1 MAPEKPPGAPWDIPQ
16 MMRQYELVERVR
28 GYDPAVDEEAL
39 NRAYVFSMQV
49 HGSQMRASG
58 DPYFSHPVE
67 VAGILTD
74 YRLDTASIV
83 TGLLHDTVEDTVATI
98 DEIEHLFGPE
108 VARLVDGVT
117 KLSRLETQSPDT
129 RHAENF
135 RKLLLAISED
145 IRVLLVKLADRLHNM
160 RTLHYIS
167 EPGKRERIA
176 RETMDIYVPL
186 AERIGIQEIKDEL
199 EDMAFRELYPHVS
212 DSIASRLEFL
222 KEQGDDIVE
231 GISDELYR
239 ELAEV
244 DIETWISGR
253 TKRPVSI
260 WRKMQRKN
268 VEYEQLTDIIAFRV
282 VVASLEDCYKAL
294 GVIHTKYRMIPG
306 EFDDYI
312 STPKPNGYQS
322 LHTGIIGPNGHRI
335 EIQIRTTQMHDVAE
349 LGVAAHW
356 QYKQG
361 AALTEGKRYHW
372 VRQLLD
378 ILENSNN
385 PDEFLEH
392 TKLEMFP
399 DQVFCFTPRGGIINL
414 PQGATS
420 IDFAYAV
427 HSEIGDRCIG
437 TRINGKMAPLRT
449 EIKNG
454 DQVEVLTSADG
465 TPSPTW
471 EQWVVTGKARAH
483 IRRYIRSER
492 REEFT
497 KLGNAI
503 LDRAFRDLG
512 YDPGDDVNSR
522 VLKLFHAESLDDLIA
537 MIGSGDASVN
547 DVVAE
552 LVPDDLLQKS
562 ALEKFDT
569 ADGNGASSNW
579 ENGPIAIRG
588 LTPGM
593 AVHYASCCHPLP
605 GDKIMGILT
614 PGKGVTI
621 HTRDCETLESF
632 ADTPERW
639 VEVNWDLGPET
650 SVGRINLVVAN
661 ERGAL
666 GTLTTVIGRHLGNIN
681 NLKITGRSAD
691 FFDMVLDIEVGSSG
705 HLNDI
710 VAALRATREVNSV
723 ERAR

>member
-1 MAPEKPPGAPWDIPQ
+1 

-28 GYDPAVDEEAL
+28 GYDPTVDEEAL
-39 NRAYVFSMQV
+39 NRAYVFSMKA
-49 HGSQMRASG
+49 HGSQTRASG

-67 VAGILTD
+67 VAGILTE

-98 DEIEHLFGPE
+98 DEIQRLFGDE

-117 KLSRLETQSPDT
+117 KLSKLELQSPDT

-145 IRVLLVKLADRLHNM
+145 IRVLLVKLADRVHNM

-167 EPGKRERIA
+167 DPEKRARIA

-186 AERIGIQEIKDEL
+186 AERIGIQDIKEEL
-199 EDMAFRELYPHVS
+199 EEMAFRELYPEVAE
-212 DSIASRLEFL
+212 SIENRLEFL
-222 KEQGDDIVE
+222 KEQGEDIVKR
-231 GISDELYR
+231 ISDEIKR
-239 ELAEV
+239 VLAEA
-244 DIETWISGR
+244 DIECWISGR

-282 VVASLEDCYKAL
+282 VVASVEDCYRAL
-294 GVIHTKYRMIPG
+294 GVIHTQYRMIPG

-312 STPKPNGYQS
+312 STPKLNGYQS
-322 LHTGIIGPNGHRI
+322 LHTALIGPEMHRI
-335 EIQIRTTQMHDVAE
+335 EIQIRTTQMHEVAE

-378 ILENSNN
+378 ILENSTN

-399 DQVFCFTPRGGIINL
+399 DEVFCFTPKGEIINL
-414 PQGATS
+414 PQGATV

-427 HSEIGDRCIG
+427 HSEIGDRCVG
-437 TRINGKMAPLRT
+437 ARINGKMAPLRT
-449 EIKNG
+449 EIGNG
-454 DQVEVLTSADG
+454 DQVEILTSADG

-471 EQWVVTGKARAH
+471 EQLVVTGKARAR
-483 IRRYIRSER
+483 IRRYVRGER

-497 KLGNAI
+497 KLGQAM
-503 LDRAFRDLG
+503 LDRAFRDVG
-512 YDPGDDVNSR
+512 YSNDQEPSQAALDKFD
-522 VLKLFHAESLDDLIA
+522 AESMDDLISLV
-537 MIGSGDASVN
+537 GSGEATVPE
-547 DVVAE
+547 VVAA
-552 LVPDDLLQKS
+552 LVPEEFLKKAARVSGQELPERANWQS
-562 ALEKFDT
+562 AEI
-569 ADGNGASSNW
+569 
-579 ENGPIAIRG
+579 PIRG
-588 LTPGM
+588 LTDGM
-593 AVHYASCCHPLP
+593 AVHHAKCCHPLP
-605 GDKIMGILT
+605 GDRIVGILT
-614 PGKGVTI
+614 PGKGVAI
-621 HTRDCETLESF
+621 HTKDCETLESF

-639 VEVNWDLGPET
+639 IDVGWDIGPAT
-650 SVGRINLVVAN
+650 LVGRIKLVVAN
-661 ERGAL
+661 ETGAL
-666 GTLTTVIGRHLGNIN
+666 GSLTTAIGQNQANIN
-681 NLKITGRSAD
+681 NLKFTSRSTD
-691 FFDMVLDIEVGSSG
+691 FFDMMIDIEVRDTH

-710 VAALRATREVNSV
+710 VAALRATPGVTSVDREG
-723 ERAR
+723 

>member
-1 MAPEKPPGAPWDIPQ
+1 

-28 GYDPAVDEEAL
+28 GYDPSVDEDAL
-39 NRAYVFSMQV
+39 NRAYVFSMKV
-49 HGSQMRASG
+49 HGSQIRASG

-98 DEIEHLFGPE
+98 DEIRRLFGEE

-117 KLSRLETQSPDT
+117 KLSKLELQSHDT

-160 RTLHYIS
+160 RTLHYIKDP
-167 EPGKRERIA
+167 EKRARIA
-176 RETMDIYVPL
+176 RETMEIYVPL
-186 AERIGIQEIKDEL
+186 AERIGIQEIKEEL
-199 EDMAFRELYPHVS
+199 ENLAFRELYP
-212 DSIASRLEFL
+212 DAAESIVSRLEFL
-222 KEQGDDIVE
+222 KEQGEDIVVR
-231 GISDELYR
+231 ISDAINRTLVES
-239 ELAEV
+239 
-244 DIETWISGR
+244 DIEAWISGR

-260 WRKMQRKN
+260 WRKMHRKN
-268 VEYEQLTDIIAFRV
+268 VEFEQLTDINAFRV
-282 VVASLEDCYKAL
+282 VVASLDDCYRTL

-322 LHTGIIGPNGHRI
+322 LHTAVIGPEMHRI
-335 EIQIRTTQMHDVAE
+335 EIQIRTTQMHEVSE

-378 ILENSNN
+378 ILESSSN

-399 DQVFCFTPRGGIINL
+399 DQVFCFTPKGEIINL
-414 PQGATS
+414 PQGATA

-437 TRINGKMAPLRT
+437 ARINGKMAPLRT
-449 EIKNG
+449 EMNNG
-454 DQVEVLTSADG
+454 DQVEVLTSVDG

-471 EQWVVTGKARAH
+471 EQWVVTGKARAR
-483 IRRYIRSER
+483 IRRYVRSER

-497 KLGNAI
+497 KLGQAM
-503 LDRAFRDLG
+503 LDRAFREIG
-512 YDPGDDVNSR
+512 YFPEGDPPR
-522 VLKLFHAESLDDLIA
+522 TVLDHFHADSSDTLAAI
-537 MIGSGDASVN
+537 IGSGDATVSEVL
-547 DVVAE
+547 E
-552 LVPDDLLQKS
+552 MLVPEEMLRDSDARNAKRHDQTVVDFP
-562 ALEKFDT
+562 ANR
-569 ADGNGASSNW
+569 NGDRRSS
-579 ENGPIAIRG
+579 EVAIRG

-593 AVHYASCCHPLP
+593 AVHYANCCHPLP
-605 GDKIMGILT
+605 GDKIIGILT

-621 HTRDCETLESF
+621 HTKDCETLESF

-639 VEVNWDLGPET
+639 VGVAWDLGPEMPE
-650 SVGRINLVVAN
+650 SRVGRINLIVAN

-666 GTLTTVIGRHLGNIN
+666 GTLTTVIAQNLGNIN
-681 NLKITGRSAD
+681 NLKITNRSAD
-691 FFDMVLDIEVGSSG
+691 FFEMILDIEVKNTQ

-710 VAALRATREVNSV
+710 VAALRATREINSV
-723 ERAR
+723 DRARG

>member
-1 MAPEKPPGAPWDIPQ
+1 

-28 GYDPAVDEEAL
+28 GYDPTVDEEAL
-39 NRAYVFSMQV
+39 NRAYVFSMKA
-49 HGSQMRASG
+49 HGSQTRASG

-67 VAGILTD
+67 VAGILTE

-98 DEIEHLFGPE
+98 DEIQRLFGDE

-117 KLSRLETQSPDT
+117 KLSKLELQSPDT

-145 IRVLLVKLADRLHNM
+145 IRVLLVKLADRVHNM

-167 EPGKRERIA
+167 DPEKRARIA

-186 AERIGIQEIKDEL
+186 AERIGIQDIKEEL
-199 EDMAFRELYPHVS
+199 EEMAFRELYPEVAE
-212 DSIASRLEFL
+212 SIENRLEFL
-222 KEQGDDIVE
+222 KEQGEDIVKR
-231 GISDELYR
+231 ISDEIKR
-239 ELAEV
+239 VLAEA
-244 DIETWISGR
+244 DIECWISGR

-282 VVASLEDCYKAL
+282 VVASVEDCYRAL
-294 GVIHTKYRMIPG
+294 GVIHTQYRMIPG

-312 STPKPNGYQS
+312 STPKLNGYQS
-322 LHTGIIGPNGHRI
+322 LHTALIGPEMHRI
-335 EIQIRTTQMHDVAE
+335 EIQIRTTQMHEVAE

-378 ILENSNN
+378 ILENSTN

-399 DQVFCFTPRGGIINL
+399 DEVFCFTPKGEIINL
-414 PQGATS
+414 PQGATV

-427 HSEIGDRCIG
+427 HSEIGDRCVG
-437 TRINGKMAPLRT
+437 ARINGKMAPLRT
-449 EIKNG
+449 EIGNG
-454 DQVEVLTSADG
+454 DQVEILTSADG

-471 EQWVVTGKARAH
+471 EQLVVTGKARAR
-483 IRRYIRSER
+483 IRRYVRGER

-497 KLGNAI
+497 KLGQAM
-503 LDRAFRDLG
+503 LDRAFRDVG
-512 YDPGDDVNSR
+512 YSNDQVPSQAALDKFD
-522 VLKLFHAESLDDLIA
+522 AESMDDLISLV
-537 MIGSGDASVN
+537 GSGEATVPE
-547 DVVAE
+547 VVAA
-552 LVPDDLLQKS
+552 LVPEEFLKKAAKESGQELPERANWQS
-562 ALEKFDT
+562 AEI
-569 ADGNGASSNW
+569 
-579 ENGPIAIRG
+579 PIRG
-588 LTPGM
+588 LTDGM
-593 AVHYASCCHPLP
+593 AVHHAKCCHPLP
-605 GDKIMGILT
+605 GDRIVGILT
-614 PGKGVTI
+614 PGKGVAI
-621 HTRDCETLESF
+621 HTKDCETLESF

-639 VEVNWDLGPET
+639 IDVGWDIGPAT
-650 SVGRINLVVAN
+650 LVGRIKLVVAN
-661 ERGAL
+661 ETGAL
-666 GTLTTVIGRHLGNIN
+666 GSLTTVIGQNQANIN
-681 NLKITGRSAD
+681 NLKFTSRSTD
-691 FFDMVLDIEVGSSG
+691 FFDMMIDIEVRDTH

-710 VAALRATREVNSV
+710 VAALRATPGVTSVDREG
-723 ERAR
+723 

>member
-1 MAPEKPPGAPWDIPQ
+1 
-16 MMRQYELVERVR
+16 MMRQYELVERVLS
-28 GYDPAVDEEAL
+28 YDPTADEDAL
-39 NRAYVFSMQV
+39 NRAYVFSMKV
-49 HGSQMRASG
+49 HGSQTRASG

-98 DEIEHLFGPE
+98 DQINTLFGDE

-117 KLSRLETQSPDT
+117 KLSRLELQSPASG
-129 RHAENF
+129 HAENF

-167 EPGKRERIA
+167 APEKRARIA
-176 RETMDIYVPL
+176 RETMEIYVPL
-186 AERIGIQEIKDEL
+186 AERIGIQEIKEEL
-199 EDMAFRELYPHVS
+199 EDIAFRELYP
-212 DSIASRLEFL
+212 DAAESIVSRLNFL
-222 KEQGDDIVE
+222 QAQGDDIITR
-231 GISDELYR
+231 ISDEINRTLV
-239 ELAEV
+239 EAG
-244 DIETWISGR
+244 IEAWISGR

-260 WRKMQRKN
+260 WRKMHSKK
-268 VEYEQLTDIIAFRV
+268 VDFEQLTDINAFRI
-282 VVASLEDCYKAL
+282 VVASVEECYRAL
-294 GVIHTKYRMIPG
+294 GIIHTKYRMIPG

-322 LHTGIIGPNGHRI
+322 LHTALIGPEACRI
-335 EIQIRTTQMHDVAE
+335 EVQIRTAQMHEIAE

-361 AALTEGKRYHW
+361 AALTEGKNYRW

-392 TKLEMFP
+392 TKLEMFA
-399 DQVFCFTPRGGIINL
+399 DQVFCFTPKGEIINL
-414 PQGATS
+414 PQGATA

-449 EIKNG
+449 EIGNG
-454 DQVEVLTSADG
+454 DQVEILTSTDG

-471 EQWVVTGKARAH
+471 ENWVVTGKARAR
-483 IRRYIRSER
+483 IRRYIRGER
-492 REEFT
+492 REEFV
-497 KLGNAI
+497 KLGHAM
-503 LDRAFRDLG
+503 LEHAFREIG
-512 YDPGDDVNSR
+512 FTPQEDPPQK
-522 VLKLFHAESLDDLIA
+522 VLTHFGAETADELA
-537 MIGSGDASVN
+537 TMIGSGGIR
-547 DVVAE
+547 VAE
-552 LVPDDLLQKS
+552 VVQMLVPEEMLQNNGQDRLAPGAVNVVEFPS
-562 ALEKFDT
+562 GLRG
-569 ADGNGASSNW
+569 DGESNA
-579 ENGPIAIRG
+579 IAIRG

-593 AVHYASCCHPLP
+593 AVHYANCCHPLP
-605 GDKIMGILT
+605 GDKIVGILT
-614 PGKGVTI
+614 PGKGVTV

-639 VEVNWDLGPET
+639 MEVAWDLGPEQPD
-650 SVGRINLVVAN
+650 SLVGRINLVVTN

-666 GTLTTVIGRHLGNIN
+666 GALTTVIAKNFGNIH
-681 NLKITGRSAD
+681 NLKFTSRSAD
-691 FFDMVLDIEVGSSG
+691 FYEMVVDIEVENTK

-710 VAALRATREVNSV
+710 IAALRTMRETSSVTRVQG
-723 ERAR
+723 

>member
-1 MAPEKPPGAPWDIPQ
+1 

-28 GYDPAVDEEAL
+28 SYDPTADEDAL
-39 NRAYVFSMQV
+39 NRAYVFSMKV
-49 HGSQMRASG
+49 HGSQTRASG

-98 DEIEHLFGPE
+98 DQIDTLFGDE

-117 KLSRLETQSPDT
+117 KLSLLELQSPGSG
-129 RHAENF
+129 HAENF

-160 RTLHYIS
+160 RTLHYIKVP
-167 EPGKRERIA
+167 EKRARIA
-176 RETMDIYVPL
+176 RETMEIYVPL
-186 AERIGIQEIKDEL
+186 AERIGIQEIKEEL
-199 EDMAFRELYPHVS
+199 EDIAFRELYP
-212 DSIASRLEFL
+212 DAAESIVSRLNFL
-222 KEQGDDIVE
+222 EAQGDDIITR
-231 GISDELYR
+231 ISDEINRTLV
-239 ELAEV
+239 EA
-244 DIETWISGR
+244 DIEAWISGR

-260 WRKMQRKN
+260 WRKMHRKK
-268 VEYEQLTDIIAFRV
+268 VDFEQLTDINAFRI
-282 VVASLEDCYKAL
+282 VVASVEDCYRAL

-312 STPKPNGYQS
+312 SMPKPNGYQS
-322 LHTGIIGPNGHRI
+322 LHTALIGPEAHRI
-335 EIQIRTTQMHDVAE
+335 EVQIRTTQMHEIAE

-361 AALTEGKRYHW
+361 AALTEGKNYHW

-399 DQVFCFTPRGGIINL
+399 DQVFCFTPKGEIINL
-414 PQGATS
+414 PQGATA

-449 EIKNG
+449 EIGNG
-454 DQVEVLTSADG
+454 DQVEILTSTDG

-471 EQWVVTGKARAH
+471 ENWVVTGKARAR
-483 IRRYIRSER
+483 IRRYVRGER
-492 REEFT
+492 REEFI
-497 KLGNAI
+497 KLGHAM
-503 LDRAFRDLG
+503 LDHAFREIGFTPQD
-512 YDPGDDVNSR
+512 DPPPQALAHFG
-522 VLKLFHAESLDDLIA
+522 AETPDELAA
-537 MIGSGDASVN
+537 MIGSGGIRVSEVIQM
-547 DVVAE
+547 
-552 LVPDDLLQKS
+552 LVPEEMMRDS
-562 ALEKFDT
+562 ALENSSPGQANVVEFPSRQRE
-569 ADGNGASSNW
+569 DGQPNAV
-579 ENGPIAIRG
+579 AIRG

-593 AVHYASCCHPLP
+593 AVHYANCCHPLP
-605 GDKIMGILT
+605 GDKILGILT
-614 PGKGVTI
+614 PGKGVTVHI
-621 HTRDCETLESF
+621 RDCETLESF

-639 VEVNWDLGPET
+639 MEIAWELGPEQPE
-650 SVGRINLVVAN
+650 SLVGRINLIVSN

-666 GTLTTVIGRHLGNIN
+666 GTLTTVIAQNFGNIH
-681 NLKITGRSAD
+681 NLKFTSRSAD
-691 FFDMVLDIEVGSSG
+691 FFEMVVDIEVEDTK

-710 VAALRATREVNSV
+710 IAALRAMREISSV
-723 ERAR
+723 SRAYG

>member
-1 MAPEKPPGAPWDIPQ
+1 

-28 GYDPAVDEEAL
+28 GYDPSVDEDAL
-39 NRAYVFSMQV
+39 NRAYVFSMKV
-49 HGSQMRASG
+49 HGSQIRASG

-98 DEIEHLFGPE
+98 DEIRRLFGEE

-117 KLSRLETQSPDT
+117 KLSKLELQSHDT

-160 RTLHYIS
+160 RTLHYIKDP
-167 EPGKRERIA
+167 EKRARIA
-176 RETMDIYVPL
+176 RETMEIYVPL
-186 AERIGIQEIKDEL
+186 AERIGIQEIKEEL
-199 EDMAFRELYPHVS
+199 ENLAFRELYPDAS
-212 DSIASRLEFL
+212 ESIVSRLEFL
-222 KEQGDDIVE
+222 KEQGEDIVVR
-231 GISDELYR
+231 ISDAINRTLVES
-239 ELAEV
+239 
-244 DIETWISGR
+244 DIEAWISGR

-260 WRKMQRKN
+260 WRKMHRKN
-268 VEYEQLTDIIAFRV
+268 VEFEQLTDINAFRV
-282 VVASLEDCYKAL
+282 VVASLDDCYRTL

-322 LHTGIIGPNGHRI
+322 LHTAVIGPEMHRI
-335 EIQIRTTQMHDVAE
+335 EIQIRTTQMHEVSE

-378 ILENSNN
+378 ILESSNN

-399 DQVFCFTPRGGIINL
+399 DQVFCFTPKGEIINL
-414 PQGATS
+414 PQGATA

-437 TRINGKMAPLRT
+437 ARINGKMAPLRT
-449 EIKNG
+449 EMNNG

-471 EQWVVTGKARAH
+471 EQWVVTGKARAR
-483 IRRYIRSER
+483 IRRYVRSER

-497 KLGNAI
+497 KLGQAM
-503 LDRAFRDLG
+503 LDRAFREIG
-512 YDPGDDVNSR
+512 YSPEGDPPR
-522 VLKLFHAESLDDLIA
+522 TVLDHFHADSSDTLAAI
-537 MIGSGDASVN
+537 IGSGDATVSEVL
-547 DVVAE
+547 E
-552 LVPDDLLQKS
+552 MLVPEEMLRDSDARNAKRHDQTVVDFPTKR
-562 ALEKFDT
+562 
-569 ADGNGASSNW
+569 NGDRRSS
-579 ENGPIAIRG
+579 EIAIRG

-593 AVHYASCCHPLP
+593 AVHYANCCHPLP
-605 GDKIMGILT
+605 GDKIIGILT

-621 HTRDCETLESF
+621 HTKDCETLESF

-639 VEVNWDLGPET
+639 VGVAWDLGPEMPE
-650 SVGRINLVVAN
+650 SRVGRINLIVAN

-666 GTLTTVIGRHLGNIN
+666 GTLTTVIAQNLGNIN
-681 NLKITGRSAD
+681 NLKITNRSAD
-691 FFDMVLDIEVGSSG
+691 FFEMILDIEVKNTQ

-710 VAALRATREVNSV
+710 VAALRATREINSV
-723 ERAR
+723 DRARG

>member
-1 MAPEKPPGAPWDIPQ
+1 

-28 GYDPAVDEEAL
+28 SYDPSADEDAL
-39 NRAYVFSMQV
+39 NRAYVFSMKV
-49 HGSQMRASG
+49 HGSQTRASG

-98 DEIEHLFGPE
+98 EEIDRLFGDE

-117 KLSRLETQSPDT
+117 KLSRLELQSPDS

-160 RTLHYIS
+160 RTLHYIKDP
-167 EPGKRERIA
+167 EKRARIA
-176 RETMDIYVPL
+176 RETMEIYVPL
-186 AERIGIQEIKDEL
+186 AERIGIQEIKEEL
-199 EDMAFRELYPHVS
+199 EDIAFKELYPDAS
-212 DSIASRLEFL
+212 DSIVSRLRFL
-222 KEQGDDIVE
+222 QEQGDDIIAR
-231 GISDELYR
+231 ISDEINRTLV
-239 ELAEV
+239 EA
-244 DIETWISGR
+244 DIEAWISGR

-260 WRKMQRKN
+260 WRKMHRKN
-268 VEYEQLTDIIAFRV
+268 MEFEQLTDINAFRV
-282 VVASLEDCYKAL
+282 VVASVEDCYRAL
-294 GVIHTKYRMIPG
+294 GVIHTHYRMIPG

-322 LHTGIIGPNGHRI
+322 LHTALIGPEGYRV
-335 EIQIRTTQMHDVAE
+335 EVQIRTTQMHEISE

-361 AALTEGKRYHW
+361 AALTEGKSYHW

-378 ILENSNN
+378 ILESSNN

-399 DQVFCFTPRGGIINL
+399 DQVFCFTPKGEIINL
-414 PQGATS
+414 PQGATA

-449 EIKNG
+449 EIRNG

-471 EQWVVTGKARAH
+471 EQWVVTGKARAR
-483 IRRYIRSER
+483 IRRYVRGER

-497 KLGNAI
+497 KLGYAM
-503 LDRAFRDLG
+503 LDRAYREIG
-512 YDPGDDVNSR
+512 YTPDGGTPQI
-522 VLKLFHAESLDDLIA
+522 VLNHFSADSADDLAAIV
-537 MIGSGDASVN
+537 GSGEATVSAVLEK
-547 DVVAE
+547 VVPAK
-552 LVPDDLLQKS
+552 LLQEADAQRS
-562 ALEKFDT
+562 LEHDDT
-569 ADGNGASSNW
+569 VVEFPATARGDRRSTA
-579 ENGPIAIRG
+579 IAIRG

-593 AVHYASCCHPLP
+593 AVHYANCCHPLP
-605 GDKIMGILT
+605 GDNIVGILT
-614 PGKGVTI
+614 PGKGVAI
-621 HTRDCETLESF
+621 HTKDCETLESF
-632 ADTPERW
+632 ADSPERW
-639 VEVNWDLGPET
+639 VEVAWDLGPERPET
-650 SVGRINLVVAN
+650 RVGRISLIVSN
-661 ERGAL
+661 ERGVL
-666 GTLTTVIGRHLGNIN
+666 GTLTTVIAQNLGNIS
-681 NLKITGRSAD
+681 NLKFTNRSAD
-691 FFDMVLDIEVGSSG
+691 FFEMIVDIEVENTR

-710 VAALRATREVNSV
+710 IAALRATPEINSV
-723 ERAR
+723 DRAQG

>member
-1 MAPEKPPGAPWDIPQ
+1 

-28 GYDPAVDEEAL
+28 GYDPTVDEEAL
-39 NRAYVFSMQV
+39 NRAYVFSMKA
-49 HGSQMRASG
+49 HGSQTRASG

-67 VAGILTD
+67 VAGILTE

-98 DEIEHLFGPE
+98 DEIQRLFGDE

-117 KLSRLETQSPDT
+117 KLSKLELQSPDT

-145 IRVLLVKLADRLHNM
+145 IRVLLVKLADRVHNM

-167 EPGKRERIA
+167 DPEKRARIA

-186 AERIGIQEIKDEL
+186 AERIGIQDIKEEL
-199 EDMAFRELYPHVS
+199 EEMAFRELYPEVAE
-212 DSIASRLEFL
+212 SIENRLEFL
-222 KEQGDDIVE
+222 KEQGEDIVKR
-231 GISDELYR
+231 ISDEIKR
-239 ELAEV
+239 VLAEA
-244 DIETWISGR
+244 DIECWISGR

-282 VVASLEDCYKAL
+282 VVASVEDCYRAL
-294 GVIHTKYRMIPG
+294 GVIHTQYRMIPG

-312 STPKPNGYQS
+312 STPKLNGYQS
-322 LHTGIIGPNGHRI
+322 LHTALIGPEMHRI
-335 EIQIRTTQMHDVAE
+335 EIQIRTTQMHEVAE

-378 ILENSNN
+378 ILENSTN

-399 DQVFCFTPRGGIINL
+399 DEVFCFTPKGEIINL
-414 PQGATS
+414 PQGATV

-427 HSEIGDRCIG
+427 HSEIGDRCVG
-437 TRINGKMAPLRT
+437 ARINGKMAPLRT
-449 EIKNG
+449 EIGNG
-454 DQVEVLTSADG
+454 DQVEILTSADG

-471 EQWVVTGKARAH
+471 EQLVVTGKARAR
-483 IRRYIRSER
+483 IRRYVRGER

-497 KLGNAI
+497 KLGQAM
-503 LDRAFRDLG
+503 LDRAFRDVG
-512 YDPGDDVNSR
+512 YSNDQEPSQAALDKFG
-522 VLKLFHAESLDDLIA
+522 AESMDDLISLV
-537 MIGSGDASVN
+537 GSGEATVPE
-547 DVVAE
+547 VVAA
-552 LVPDDLLQKS
+552 LVPEEFLKKAAKESGQELPERANWQS
-562 ALEKFDT
+562 AEI
-569 ADGNGASSNW
+569 
-579 ENGPIAIRG
+579 PIRG
-588 LTPGM
+588 LTDGM
-593 AVHYASCCHPLP
+593 AVHHAKCCHPLP
-605 GDKIMGILT
+605 GDRIVGILA
-614 PGKGVTI
+614 PGKGVAI
-621 HTRDCETLESF
+621 HTKDCETLESF

-639 VEVNWDLGPET
+639 IDVGWDIGPAT
-650 SVGRINLVVAN
+650 LVGRIKLVVAN
-661 ERGAL
+661 ETGAL
-666 GTLTTVIGRHLGNIN
+666 GSLTTVIGQNQANIN
-681 NLKITGRSAD
+681 NLKFTSRSTD
-691 FFDMVLDIEVGSSG
+691 FFDMMIDIEVRDTH

-710 VAALRATREVNSV
+710 VAALRATPGVTSVDREG
-723 ERAR
+723 

>member
-1 MAPEKPPGAPWDIPQ
+1 

-28 GYDPAVDEEAL
+28 GYDPTVDEEAL
-39 NRAYVFSMQV
+39 NRAYVFSMKA
-49 HGSQMRASG
+49 HGSQTRASG

-67 VAGILTD
+67 VAGILTE

-98 DEIEHLFGPE
+98 DEIQRLFGDE

-117 KLSRLETQSPDT
+117 KLSKLELQSPDT

-145 IRVLLVKLADRLHNM
+145 IRVLLVKLADRVHNM

-167 EPGKRERIA
+167 DPEKRARIA

-186 AERIGIQEIKDEL
+186 AERIGIQDIKEEL
-199 EDMAFRELYPHVS
+199 EEMAFRELYPEVAE
-212 DSIASRLEFL
+212 SIENRLEFL
-222 KEQGDDIVE
+222 KEQGEDIVKR
-231 GISDELYR
+231 ISGEIKR
-239 ELAEV
+239 VLAEA
-244 DIETWISGR
+244 DIECWISGR

-282 VVASLEDCYKAL
+282 VVASVEDCYRAL
-294 GVIHTKYRMIPG
+294 GVIHTQYRMIPG

-312 STPKPNGYQS
+312 STPKLNGYQS
-322 LHTGIIGPNGHRI
+322 LHTALIGPEMHRI
-335 EIQIRTTQMHDVAE
+335 EIQIRTTQMHEVAE

-378 ILENSNN
+378 ILENSTN

-399 DQVFCFTPRGGIINL
+399 DEVFCFTPKGEIINL
-414 PQGATS
+414 PQGATV

-427 HSEIGDRCIG
+427 HSEIGDRCVG
-437 TRINGKMAPLRT
+437 ARINGKMAPLRT
-449 EIKNG
+449 EIGNG
-454 DQVEVLTSADG
+454 DQVEILTSADG

-471 EQWVVTGKARAH
+471 EQLVVTGKARAR
-483 IRRYIRSER
+483 IRRYVRGER

-497 KLGNAI
+497 KLGQAM
-503 LDRAFRDLG
+503 LDRAFRDVG
-512 YDPGDDVNSR
+512 YSNDQEPSQAALDKFD
-522 VLKLFHAESLDDLIA
+522 AESMDDLISLV
-537 MIGSGDASVN
+537 GSGEATVPE
-547 DVVAE
+547 VVAA
-552 LVPDDLLQKS
+552 LVPEEFLKKAAKESGQELPERANWQS
-562 ALEKFDT
+562 AEI
-569 ADGNGASSNW
+569 
-579 ENGPIAIRG
+579 PIRG
-588 LTPGM
+588 LTDGM
-593 AVHYASCCHPLP
+593 AVHHAKCCHPLP
-605 GDKIMGILT
+605 GDRIVGILT
-614 PGKGVTI
+614 PGKGVAI
-621 HTRDCETLESF
+621 HTKDCETLESF

-639 VEVNWDLGPET
+639 IDVGWDIGPAT
-650 SVGRINLVVAN
+650 LVGRIKLVVAN
-661 ERGAL
+661 ETGAL
-666 GTLTTVIGRHLGNIN
+666 GSLTTVIGQNQANIN
-681 NLKITGRSAD
+681 NLKFTSRSTD
-691 FFDMVLDIEVGSSG
+691 FFDMMIDIEVRDTH

-710 VAALRATREVNSV
+710 VAALRATPGVTSVDREG
-723 ERAR
+723 

>member
-1 MAPEKPPGAPWDIPQ
+1 

-28 GYDPAVDEEAL
+28 GYDPTVDEEAL
-39 NRAYVFSMQV
+39 NRAYVFSMKA
-49 HGSQMRASG
+49 HGSQTRASG

-67 VAGILTD
+67 VAGILTE

-98 DEIEHLFGPE
+98 DEIQRLFGDE

-117 KLSRLETQSPDT
+117 KLSKLELQSPDT

-145 IRVLLVKLADRLHNM
+145 IRVLLVKLADRVHNM

-167 EPGKRERIA
+167 DPEKRARIA

-186 AERIGIQEIKDEL
+186 AERIGIQDIKEEL
-199 EDMAFRELYPHVS
+199 EEMAFRELYPEVAE
-212 DSIASRLEFL
+212 SIENRLEFL
-222 KEQGDDIVE
+222 KEQGEDIVKR
-231 GISDELYR
+231 ISDEIKR
-239 ELAEV
+239 VLAEA
-244 DIETWISGR
+244 DIECWISGR

-282 VVASLEDCYKAL
+282 VVASVEDCYRSL
-294 GVIHTKYRMIPG
+294 GVIHTQYRMIPG

-312 STPKPNGYQS
+312 STPKLNGYQS
-322 LHTGIIGPNGHRI
+322 LHTALIGPEMHRI
-335 EIQIRTTQMHDVAE
+335 EIQIRTTQMHEVAE

-378 ILENSNN
+378 ILENSTN

-399 DQVFCFTPRGGIINL
+399 DEVFCFTPKGEIINL
-414 PQGATS
+414 PQGATV

-427 HSEIGDRCIG
+427 HSEIGDRCVG
-437 TRINGKMAPLRT
+437 ARINGKMAPLRT
-449 EIKNG
+449 EIGNG
-454 DQVEVLTSADG
+454 DQVEILTSADG

-471 EQWVVTGKARAH
+471 EQLVVTGKARAR
-483 IRRYIRSER
+483 IRRYVRGER

-497 KLGNAI
+497 KLGQAM
-503 LDRAFRDLG
+503 LDRAFRDVG
-512 YDPGDDVNSR
+512 YSNDQEPSQAALDKFD
-522 VLKLFHAESLDDLIA
+522 AESMDDLISLV
-537 MIGSGDASVN
+537 GSGEATVPE
-547 DVVAE
+547 VVAA
-552 LVPDDLLQKS
+552 LVPEEFLKKAARVSGQELPERANWQS
-562 ALEKFDT
+562 AEI
-569 ADGNGASSNW
+569 
-579 ENGPIAIRG
+579 PIRG
-588 LTPGM
+588 LTDGM
-593 AVHYASCCHPLP
+593 AVHHAKCCHPLP
-605 GDKIMGILT
+605 GDRIVGILT
-614 PGKGVTI
+614 PGKGVAI
-621 HTRDCETLESF
+621 HTKDCETLESF

-639 VEVNWDLGPET
+639 IDVGWDIGPAT
-650 SVGRINLVVAN
+650 LVGRIKLVVAN
-661 ERGAL
+661 ETGAL
-666 GTLTTVIGRHLGNIN
+666 GSLTTVIGQNQANIN
-681 NLKITGRSAD
+681 NLKFTSRSTD
-691 FFDMVLDIEVGSSG
+691 FFDMMIDIEVRDTH

-710 VAALRATREVNSV
+710 VAALRATPGVTSVDREG
-723 ERAR
+723 

>member
-1 MAPEKPPGAPWDIPQ
+1 
-16 MMRQYELVERVR
+16 MMRQYEIVERVR
-28 GYDPAVDEEAL
+28 GYDPSVDEDAL
-39 NRAYVFSMQV
+39 NRAYVFSMKV
-49 HGSQMRASG
+49 HGSQIRASG

-98 DEIEHLFGPE
+98 DEIRRLFGEE

-117 KLSRLETQSPDT
+117 KLSKLELQSHDT

-160 RTLHYIS
+160 RTLHYIKDP
-167 EPGKRERIA
+167 EKRARIA
-176 RETMDIYVPL
+176 RETMEIYVPL
-186 AERIGIQEIKDEL
+186 AERIGIHEIKEEL
-199 EDMAFRELYPHVS
+199 ENLAFQELYPDAS
-212 DSIASRLEFL
+212 ESIVSRLEFL
-222 KEQGDDIVE
+222 KEQGEDVVVR
-231 GISDELYR
+231 ISDAINRTLVES
-239 ELAEV
+239 
-244 DIETWISGR
+244 DIEAWISGR

-260 WRKMQRKN
+260 WRKMHRKN
-268 VEYEQLTDIIAFRV
+268 VEFEQLTDINAFRV
-282 VVASLEDCYKAL
+282 VVASLDDCYRTL

-322 LHTGIIGPNGHRI
+322 LHTAVIGPEMHRI
-335 EIQIRTTQMHDVAE
+335 EIQIRTTQMHEVSE

-378 ILENSNN
+378 ILESSNN

-399 DQVFCFTPRGGIINL
+399 DQVFCFTPKGEIINL
-414 PQGATS
+414 PQGATA

-437 TRINGKMAPLRT
+437 ARINGKMAPLRT
-449 EIKNG
+449 EMNNG

-471 EQWVVTGKARAH
+471 EQWVVTGKARAR
-483 IRRYIRSER
+483 IRRYVRSER

-497 KLGNAI
+497 KLGQAM
-503 LDRAFRDLG
+503 LDRAFREIG
-512 YDPGDDVNSR
+512 YFPEGDPPR
-522 VLKLFHAESLDDLIA
+522 TVLDHFHADSSDTLAAI
-537 MIGSGDASVN
+537 IGSGDATVSEVL
-547 DVVAE
+547 E
-552 LVPDDLLQKS
+552 MLVPEEMLRDSDARNAKRHDQTVVDFPTKR
-562 ALEKFDT
+562 
-569 ADGNGASSNW
+569 NGDRRSS
-579 ENGPIAIRG
+579 EIAIRG

-593 AVHYASCCHPLP
+593 AVHYANCCHPLP
-605 GDKIMGILT
+605 GDKIIGILT

-621 HTRDCETLESF
+621 HTKDCETLESF

-639 VEVNWDLGPET
+639 VGVAWDLGPEMPE
-650 SVGRINLVVAN
+650 SRVGRINLIVAN

-666 GTLTTVIGRHLGNIN
+666 GTLTTVIAQNLGNIN
-681 NLKITGRSAD
+681 NLKITNRSAD
-691 FFDMVLDIEVGSSG
+691 FFEMILDIEVKTTH

-710 VAALRATREVNSV
+710 VAALRATREINSV
-723 ERAR
+723 DRARG